1 MAVPEP
7 TLELAVVFESADPV
21 AFSIAK
27 SALEEAGIG
36 FMATDDPLMGYG
48 FKPVFNPVC
57 RIQVARDCEAQATK
71 ILQGLFAE
79 ADHEPDAPASEE

>member
-1 MAVPEP
+1 MAVPNP

-27 SALEEAGIG
+27 SALEEAGIE
-36 FMATDDPLMGYG
+36 FAATEDALTGYG
-48 FKPVFNPVC
+48 FSPMLNPVC
-57 RIQVARDCEAQATK
+57 KIQVAQDCEAQATE

-79 ADHEPDAPASEE
+79 ADTESEAPASEE